1 MRQNHAT
8 ASSEIGVHLRR
19 WRATRGTSQLELA
32 SESGTTPR
40 YVSFVETGRARPSR
54 QMVLRLARA
63 LDVPLRERNDLLLAA
78 GFAPLY
84 AVEPLSSPILARVDR
99 ALAAMLAQHEPFPA
113 VVMDR
118 QWNLQRAND
127 GAVRLFTQLFA
138 PDLMPAATNVL
149 RTVIEPGPVRDRIR
163 NWERVVPAL
172 LDRARREAV
181 GGVFDVD
188 TATLVDEL
196 RARDDVKA
204 AAAAVTTDDVTAPV
218 VDLQFELDR

>member
-1 MRQNHAT
+1 
-8 ASSEIGVHLRR
+8 
-19 WRATRGTSQLELA
+19 
-32 SESGTTPR
+32 
-40 YVSFVETGRARPSR
+40 
-54 QMVLRLARA
+54 MVLRLAAPSTCRCGSA
-63 LDVPLRERNDLLLAA
+63 TTLLLAA

-163 NWERVVPAL
+163 NWERVSS
-172 LDRARREAV
+172 RAPR
-181 GGVFDVD
+181 
-188 TATLVDEL
+188 
-196 RARDDVKA
+196 
-204 AAAAVTTDDVTAPV
+204 PCPS
-218 VDLQFELDR
+218 